1 MTADLSRSFQDRD
14 KLFHTVVRQQ
24 GRIPTDAEEN
34 HAAELGDW
42 GHDTEFVETITPL
55 GTPDDG
61 FRVITLGGTNDR
73 FAFLAGSYYLG
84 GARVENVEDLR
95 YADQVAGNWL
105 TQNEPVVAN
114 SRILVWLEAEERIV
128 TGVQDTE
135 LLEPALRGAEGSG
148 RTRVCWRVRQAPT
161 TQDSCGA
168 ALGEA
173 LPADV
178 AAAWDPLTGAIASA
192 GTLTIGFDDTDVDL
206 DLCKPAV
213 EPGYLGNRNNTYR
226 VKRTRPGHFVW
237 GEDNAAQLYRVTVDS
252 DRRTIRFLTEP
263 RDEYLRPRLNQTV
276 ELLRGDVLLPNYERV
291 AELDGDFFRVT
302 GGYQISS
309 TPGARPSVT
318 VGSDVDPAWLTW
330 LATSPQDPQAPAGT
344 MRHLYLRVW
353 TGGGVAPAPDVPF
366 TAGSPRTLVG
376 TGLTVTFDGATL
388 AGDGWTVSARPDA
401 PTRVLPWAL
410 RDGMRAHGP
419 RRHVAALAI
428 VDLAT
433 GEVHDCRERFRP
445 LHKIRTCC
453 TVTVSPPGTYV
464 GDVDSIPAALDR
476 LPPEGGTVCLLAGE
490 HPANVLVDTRR
501 DIRFT
506 GCPGRTTWVP
516 KDPDEP
522 LVVIADSMGVGFSDI
537 EFRSGNAPAIA
548 AGRWDPSDDSVEH
561 GGLVVTDCVFVAP
574 AGCAVLARSLAG
586 ASLLRC
592 RVLAGPFPEAL
603 RLEDFA
609 SLPAVFLQGEDL
621 VVERCEVRTG
631 SEPRLVPARLALGG
645 VQFGGGSQ
653 RVTIRDCQI
662 EGGAGI
668 GITLGSITFVKV
680 RRADLDE
687 NPELV
692 LVEAVGAYAAG
703 DSGSLKYGWQGIVVG
718 FLHVT
723 GDAGCIGVEP
733 VDPDPGGDG
742 DDEVEVAVSEG
753 MVEDVEILH
762 NRVLGMGS
770 SGIATYPL
778 GLSPGGS
785 MGDAVAV
792 SRLLVADN
800 LVADCVQFE
809 VNVKDAIVRTFFA
822 VGGIALA
829 LALDCVFRG
838 NEILRNGS
846 EFGGGTCGIGIVYG
860 EDVRVADNWIEGN
873 GRYDPERAVTGPNS
887 GVHLSAVRSGIGIKG
902 ASVMTGDSPA
912 LMVHGNVVSQPA
924 GRALRT
930 LAFGAVMVNDN
941 RLVGGNRSRLFA
953 ELARATTHLTYA
965 KGLRASGSGFEL
977 DRVELVLDLLGGD
990 AVNLVNLAVS
1000 TDLVL
1005 LQQGE
1010 GTDRVNFAGDFAQ
1023 VLAPSRAVTH
1033 LPATNVASRFRFG
1046 GPTMLHDNQ
1055 VSLHRPLPD
1064 GPPMTL
1070 CSILLASFD
1079 DVGLADNQFAIE
1091 PDVRFAVV
1099 DALVLGVTVRI
1110 TGNRGQEAVPV
1121 YRSVASLALLWNTA
1135 ALNQTTRAIVAV
1147 GLAGSEV
1154 QLNLSA

>member
-1 MTADLSRSFQDRD
+1 MTADVSRSFADRD

-61 FRVITLGGTNDR
+61 FKVVVPAGVDDGFEILP
-73 FAFLAGSYYLG
+73 GSYYLG
-84 GARVENVEDLR
+84 GARVENPALLE
-95 YADQVAGNWL
+95 YADQVDGNWL
-105 TQNEPVVAN
+105 TQDDPVAGG
-114 SRILVWLEAEERIV
+114 SRVLVWLEVEERVV
-128 TGVQDTE
+128 TGVQDAE
-135 LLEPALRGAEGSG
+135 LLEPALRGADGSG

-161 TQDSCGA
+161 TQDSCG
-168 ALGEA
+168 EA
-173 LPADV
+173 LAEVLPTDAST
-178 AAAWDPLTGAIASA
+178 ALDPLTGAIESA

-213 EPGYLGNRNNTYR
+213 EPGYLGNRNNCYR
-226 VKRTRPGHFVW
+226 VKRTRPGFFVW

-252 DRRTIRFLTEP
+252 DKRTIRFLTEP
-263 RDEYLRPRLNQTV
+263 KDEYLRPRPGQTV

-291 AELDGDFFRVT
+291 AELDGDLFRVT
-302 GGYQISS
+302 GGYQNATTS
-309 TPGARPSVT
+309 GGRPSIQ

-330 LATSPQDPQAPAGT
+330 LATSPLDPDAPAGT
-344 MRHLYLRVW
+344 KRHLYLRAW
-353 TGGGVAPAPDVPF
+353 TGGGVAPDADVPF
-366 TAGSPRTLVG
+366 TAGTPRTLVG

-445 LHKIRTCC
+445 LHRIRTCC
-453 TVTVSPPGTYV
+453 TVTVGPPGTYV
-464 GDVDSIPAALDR
+464 GDVDSIPAALDK
-476 LPPEGGTVCLLAGE
+476 LPPEGGTICLLAGE

-516 KDPDEP
+516 KDPHEP

-537 EFRSGNAPAIA
+537 EFRSGNAPAIV

-586 ASLLRC
+586 GTLLRC
-592 RVLAGPFPEAL
+592 RVQAGPFPEAL
-603 RLEDFA
+603 RLVGFA

-621 VVERCEVRTG
+621 VVERCEIRAG
-631 SEPRLVPARLALGG
+631 SEQELLPGRLALGG
-645 VQFGGGSQ
+645 VQIGGDSQ
-653 RVTIRDCQI
+653 RVTIRDCHI
-662 EGGAGI
+662 EDGAGI
-668 GITLGSITFVKV
+668 GITLGSIAFVKV
-680 RRADLDE
+680 RRTDLDE

-692 LVEAVGAYAAG
+692 LVEAVGEYAAS
-703 DSGSLKYGWQGIVVG
+703 DSGSLKYGWQGTVIG

-733 VDPDPGGDG
+733 VDPDPGGG
-742 DDEVEVAVSEG
+742 DDEVEVPVSEG

-778 GLSPGGS
+778 GLSPDGS
-785 MGDAVAV
+785 IGDAVAV

-800 LVADCVQFE
+800 LVADCVRFE
-809 VNVKDAIVRTFFA
+809 VNVDDSIVRAFFP

-829 LALDCVFRG
+829 VALDCVFRG

-860 EDVRVADNWIEGN
+860 EDVRVADNRIEDN
-873 GRYDPERAVTGPNS
+873 GVYDPERAVTGPNS
-887 GVHLSAVRSGIGIKG
+887 GVHLSAVKAGIGIKG
-902 ASVMTGDSPA
+902 AGMMAGGDTPA
-912 LMVHGNVVSQPA
+912 LMMHGNVVSQPA
-924 GRALRT
+924 GRALRA
-930 LAFGAVMVNDN
+930 LAMGPVMVNDN

-953 ELARATTHLTYA
+953 ELFQAATHLTYA
-965 KGLRASGSGFEL
+965 TGLRTSGSGFEL

-990 AVNLVNLAVS
+990 AVNLVNLAIS

-1005 LQQGE
+1005 LQRE
-1010 GTDRVNFAGDFAQ
+1010 DGTDSFKLAGDFAQ
-1023 VLAPSRAVTH
+1023 VVSPSKAVSR
-1033 LPATNVASRFRFG
+1033 LPATDVASRFRFG
-1046 GPTMLHDNQ
+1046 GPTMFHDNQ
-1055 VSLHRPLPD
+1055 VTLHQPLPD

-1079 DVGLADNQFAIE
+1079 DVGFADNQFAIE
-1091 PDVRFAVV
+1091 PDVLFAVV
-1099 DALVLGVTVRI
+1099 DALILGVTVRI

-1121 YRSVASLALLWNTA
+1121 IRSVASLALLWNTA
-1135 ALNQTTRAIVAV
+1135 ALNQTTRSIFAV